1 MLRIHCPYCGTRDHA
16 EFSYEGDATVAWP
29 DITVEDRE
37 AWHTAVFLRSN
48 PAGPHFEYW
57 QHSHGCRMWLVV
69 ERDTLTHEILSV
81 EAAHPETGQVLAAE
95 LGQS

>member
-1 MLRIHCPYCGTRDHA
+1 MLRIHCPYCGIRDHA

-29 DITVEDRE
+29 DIAVEDRE

-57 QHSHGCRMWLVV
+57 QHSHPGLFMKSRRIANW
-69 ERDTLTHEILSV
+69 
-81 EAAHPETGQVLAAE
+81 AARV
-95 LGQS
+95 